1 MNVYA
6 GKSVSFIMAVE
17 NQENAYVF
25 IFSIRP
31 TAADGLNQM
40 FKSGEGLAM
49 QRARGENSNLEKF

>member
-1 MNVYA
+1 MNAYA
-6 GKSVSFIMAVE
+6 GKSVSLIMAVE

-31 TAADGLNQM
+31 TATDGLNQM

-49 QRARGENSNLEKF
+49 